1 MLIKVETES
10 LLVELAGELI
20 EKIIGKDLVDE
31 GKKYLGAT
39 KCHVRIVKLSKL
51 EFEAKKNDFSN
62 WQVLQCQ
69 KVYALNLK
77 KDSIQNL
84 KIVTIPG

>member
-10 LLVELAGELI
+10 LLMELAGEPI
-20 EKIIGKDLVDE
+20 EEIIGKDLVDE

-51 EFEAKKNDFSN
+51 EFEAKRMISVTGKYCS
-62 WQVLQCQ
+62 
-69 KVYALNLK
+69 AK
-77 KDSIQNL
+77 KYTL
-84 KIVTIPG
+84 